1 MKLSN
6 GQIFVAGPAVRKL
19 MGQKVPVS
27 SSARIVRL
35 AQELDIHLAVI
46 EGVRQQLIKQYG
58 KEADGGVKILPNT
71 PEMEAFSKDW
81 AELLAEEVEVKF
93 EGGKLKLP
101 WTVEIDPQSLLALDA
116 FVEIPAE

>member
-6 GQIFVAGPAVRKL
+6 GQIYVAGPAVRKL

-58 KEADGGVKILPNT
+58 KEVDGDIKILPNT
-71 PEMEAFSKDW
+71 PEMESFSKDW
-81 AELLAEEVEVKF
+81 AELLVEEVEVKF

-116 FVEIPAE
+116 FVEIPTE